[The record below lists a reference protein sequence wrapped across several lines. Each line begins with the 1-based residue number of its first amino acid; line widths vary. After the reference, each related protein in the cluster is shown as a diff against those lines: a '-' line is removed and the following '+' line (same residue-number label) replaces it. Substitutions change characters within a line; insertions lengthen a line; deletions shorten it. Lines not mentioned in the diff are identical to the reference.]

1 MTSGTATSLEER
13 IEVSAV
19 PTEAFDAVADVH
31 GMARRSPECFTTWVL
46 RKRNGRPARWAY
58 RLTPTASGTTVTE
71 YWIDK
76 RTRGSHVL
84 GRIFLGAAAKE
95 GIRKEI
101 NHDGM
106 RQSLRRI
113 KSELE
118 SGRAS

>member
-1 MTSGTATSLEER
+1 
-13 IEVSAV
+13 VSAV

-31 GMARRSPECFTTWVL
+31 GMALRSPECFATWAL

-58 RLTPTASGTTVTE
+58 RFTATASGTAVTE

-76 RTRGSHVL
+76 RTRRLPHV
-84 GRIFLGAAAKE
+84 GADFPRAASKE

-106 RQSLRRI
+106 RQSLRRL
-113 KSELE
+113 KCELE
-118 SGRAS
+118 SGHVS